1 MPAALD
7 GPTSSGPM
15 TADQATRAVLRAA
28 VGATA
33 VVGVLAVVIAY
44 LARGGNGALA
54 AALGATIVVLFF
66 ASGQY
71 VLGRI
76 LSSNPELVLSA
87 GLLLY
92 LTQIAVL
99 FVLIALLQDATWLD
113 PKVFAIT
120 VVVCTLTFTGMAVLA
135 TQRAK
140 VLYVEPVSDTS
151 EEPTRALEA
160 DQ

>member
-15 TADQATRAVLRAA
+15 TADQATRAVLRAS

-44 LARGGNGALA
+44 LARGSNGALA
-54 AALGATIVVLFF
+54 AVLGASIVVLFF

-99 FVLIALLQDATWLD
+99 FVLIALLKDATWLD

-120 VVVCTLTFTGMAVLA
+120 VVMCTLAFTGVAVLT

-140 VLYVEPVSDTS
+140 VLYVEPVSD
-151 EEPTRALEA
+151 EPALTTEA

>member
-15 TADQATRAVLRAA
+15 TSDQATRAVLRAS

-33 VVGVLAVVIAY
+33 VVGVLAVVVAY

-54 AALGATIVVLFF
+54 ATLGASIVVLFF

-120 VVVCTLTFTGMAVLA
+120 VVACTLTFTGVAVLA
-135 TQRAK
+135 TQRTK
-140 VLYVEPVSDTS
+140 VLYVEPVGEVAD
-151 EEPTRALEA
+151 EPASTLEA

>member
-15 TADQATRAVLRAA
+15 TADQATRAVLRAS

-44 LARGGNGALA
+44 LARGSNGALA
-54 AALGATIVVLFF
+54 AVLGASIVVLFF

-76 LSSNPELVLSA
+76 LSSNPELILSA

-99 FVLIALLQDATWLD
+99 FVLIALLKDATWLD

-120 VVVCTLTFTGMAVLA
+120 VVVCTLTFTGVAVLV

-140 VLYVEPVSDTS
+140 VLYVQPS
-151 EEPTRALEA
+151 EEPSLAPEA

>member
-1 MPAALD
+1 VPAALD

-15 TADQATRAVLRAA
+15 TADQATRAVLRAS

-54 AALGATIVVLFF
+54 AVLGASIVVLFF
-66 ASGQY
+66 ASGQ
-71 VLGRI
+71 
-76 LSSNPELVLSA
+76 SSNPELVLSA

-99 FVLIALLQDATWLD
+99 FVLIALLKDATWLD

-120 VVVCTLTFTGMAVLA
+120 VVMCTLAFTGVAVLT

-140 VLYVEPVSDTS
+140 VLYVEPVSDPS
-151 EEPTRALEA
+151 DEPALTTEA